1 MDPTDLGV
9 SDVQLTWVVNDVAL
23 GPLRQEHGYAVW
35 IKMPGGT
42 VLLDTG
48 GSGDV
53 LVGNLAALGL
63 NPADLDAVVV
73 SHAHDDHTGGLSD
86 LLPLLRPGTPLYA
99 HPTLFR
105 RRYSTSSGKM
115 VDRGIPVQEEVLSAR
130 MDLRLSAAPTLVV
143 PGVWVS
149 GEISER
155 PELEGRS
162 AHHWVYEGSAFRPD
176 PYEDDVSVVIEVGP
190 GDYFL
195 LCGCCHA
202 GLLNTLKTVDSRW
215 HGRWIGIGG
224 GVHMVGADP
233 VQIAATIAALRELE
247 GLDALWLGH
256 CSGDAFIAACD
267 ALGLGDGLYV
277 GAAGQRLTISH
288 GQYHLDDVTVAPR
301 GVA

>member
-1 MDPTDLGV
+1 MDPTELGV

-130 MDLRLSAAPTLVV
+130 MDLRLSAAPALVV

-162 AHHWVYEGSAFRPD
+162 AHHWVYEAGAFRPD
-176 PYEDDVSVVIEVGP
+176 PYEDDVSVVIEVGR

-224 GVHMVGADP
+224 GSIWLEP
-233 VQIAATIAALRELE
+233 TLCRLLRRSRRFVNWR
-247 GLDALWLGH
+247 AWT
-256 CSGDAFIAACD
+256 CC
-267 ALGLGDGLYV
+267 GLGTV
-277 GAAGQRLTISH
+277 QATHSSQP
-288 GQYHLDDVTVAPR
+288 VTLWAWAMACTWAPR
-301 GVA
+301 ANG